1 MSTRNGIKNRFEDYL
16 TDIDVSSP
24 WEKLPPEYQ
33 EHLDKWWAEIDSDQE
48 YQKRT
53 RGRHQ
58 PVLTAVKHE
67 PGGEHGL

>member
-24 WEKLPPEYQ
+24 WERLPPEYQ

-48 YQKRT
+48 YQK
-53 RGRHQ
+53 
-58 PVLTAVKHE
+58 
-67 PGGEHGL
+67 EHGEDSSPF